1 MPIRPSNFV
10 LLSSLGISSFVIRTT
25 PVDNLP
31 AVANNTFMYR
41 YALIALGFLA
51 VDAGAQPFVGP
62 AHRQKIHPV
71 DSKHAPKYVR
81 FEFDGNPEQML
92 AEFLKTK
99 PGQDLL
105 QKLLQGEWRKFLDQ
119 PPANLEDL
127 IKQKTDGNPFFR
139 ELIDKFLK
147 DNPELPQ
154 GNGGDL
160 NEAVKKFAEK
170 LDGNKALTEMILKGV
185 EGQVGPDGLAD
196 LSKLL
201 PKMAEKPPIEFSEME
216 LPEVGE
222 LDFSMEDRFTDWLAE
237 TLKDGRFRDDIAAF
251 LKESPELSDAIGD
264 LLKSLQ
270 GQMDPNWLPNLPD
283 VGGKGPWNLDIKPP
297 KMPFDLGQ
305 LPKLPRVNLPTL
317 PRMNLPK
324 LPQLGR
330 FDMPSLPGFGGAPR
344 MPGAPDVSSG
354 TAWLYVGL
362 AGFGIVAF
370 VWLMRNNWK
379 LRTAGDGLAN
389 LLATLPSVITTR
401 SQLRQAF
408 DALALSRLGDKARP
422 WNHRLIA
429 SHLAEVPASAAA
441 ARALANLYEIARYT
455 PGDDSLSPAECEAV
469 RSSLAALTRGSA

>member
-1 MPIRPSNFV
+1 
-10 LLSSLGISSFVIRTT
+10 
-25 PVDNLP
+25 
-31 AVANNTFMYR
+31 MYR
-41 YALIALGFLA
+41 YALFALGFLA
-51 VDAGAQPFVGP
+51 VDARAQPFVEP
-62 AHRQKIHPV
+62 PLRQKIHPV
-71 DSKHAPKYVR
+71 SSKQAPKYVR
-81 FEFDGNPEQML
+81 FEFDGNPEQIL

-105 QKLLQGEWRKFLDQ
+105 QKMLQGEWRKLLDQ

-127 IKQKTDGNPFFR
+127 INQKTDGNPFFR

-160 NEAVKKFAEK
+160 NEAVKKFAAK
-170 LDGNKALTEMILKGV
+170 LDGSKALTDMVLKGV
-185 EGQVGPDGLAD
+185 EGKFDSDALSELAKALTKAPDKPAQP
-196 LSKLL
+196 L
-201 PKMAEKPPIEFSEME
+201 PVFD
-216 LPEVGE
+216 LPEIGE
-222 LDFSMEDRFTDWLAE
+222 LDLSLEDRFTDWLAE
-237 TLKDGRFRDDIAAF
+237 ALKDGRFRDDIADF
-251 LKESPELSDAIGD
+251 LKESPEVSEAIGD

-305 LPKLPRVNLPTL
+305 LPKLPRVSLPAL
-317 PRMNLPK
+317 PRMNLPR
-324 LPQLGR
+324 LPNLGR
-330 FDMPSLPGFGGAPR
+330 FSMPSLPGFGGAPR
-344 MPGAPDVSSG
+344 MPGAPDVSGG

-362 AGFGIVAF
+362 AGFAIVAF
-370 VWLMRNNWK
+370 LWLIRNTSWK
-379 LRTAGDGLAN
+379 LRTTDDGLAK

-408 DALALSRLGDKARP
+408 DALAIARLGDKARP

-455 PGDDSLSPAECEAV
+455 PGDDRLNPAECEAV
-469 RSSLAALTRGSA
+469 RSSLAALTRGTA